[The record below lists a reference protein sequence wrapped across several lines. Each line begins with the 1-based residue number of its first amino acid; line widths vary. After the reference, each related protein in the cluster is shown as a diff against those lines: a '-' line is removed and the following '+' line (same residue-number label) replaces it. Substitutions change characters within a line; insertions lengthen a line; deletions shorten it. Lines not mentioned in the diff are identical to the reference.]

1 MDKIKLANDTASIV
15 AVTLQDYMNDEL
27 KWEPFIKALYQ
38 NFPREI
44 AEHVE
49 KTVSQIIQYQEAKE
63 AGMIPGY

>member
-1 MDKIKLANDTASIV
+1 MENIKLANDTASII

-27 KWEPFIKALYQ
+27 KWEPFIKTLYQ

-49 KTVSQIIQYQEAKE
+49 ITVSQIIQYQEA
-63 AGMIPGY
+63 GMLPD